1 MRCCTLDRVVP
12 GARLLTPEA
21 VALDLPTAGA
31 GPRTLCTAFDVVV
44 SVSTVYLVLFAVA
57 VAGGWAG

>member
-1 MRCCTLDRVVP
+1 
-12 GARLLTPEA
+12 LTPEA